1 MTDQGCAV
9 HGLAHPCEECA
20 VESHLRDELAMAAL
34 PAVLREFHEGERAGE
49 YTCPPDW
56 REGVALD
63 AYRLADAMLWAR
75 NAGTRAATPSLP
87 DSPLPKSTMLGE
99 NVHRVGI
106 HGYTAQQMREYA
118 RAAALAASKG
128 KRE

>member
-20 VESHLRDELAMAAL
+20 VESQLRDQLAMAAL
-34 PAVLREFHEGERAGE
+34 PAVLREFHEGVRAGE
-49 YTCPPDW
+49 FSCPPDW
-56 REGVALD
+56 CEGVALD

-75 NAGTRAATPSLP
+75 DAT
-87 DSPLPKSTMLGE
+87 
-99 NVHRVGI
+99 I
-106 HGYTAQQMREYA
+106 Q
-118 RAAALAASKG
+118 AASKG